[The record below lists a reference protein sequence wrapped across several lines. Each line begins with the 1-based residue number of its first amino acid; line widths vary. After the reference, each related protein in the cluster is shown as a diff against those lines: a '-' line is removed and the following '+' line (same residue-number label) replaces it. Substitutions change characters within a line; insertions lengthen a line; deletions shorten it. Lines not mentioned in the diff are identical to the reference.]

1 MGGGGAELLVTVP
14 RLLMG
19 SQGCRHPAGAPSLHS
34 KHGESIAGLQILEKS
49 DKCTTQKAAM
59 IPHGCFES
67 PSRTFQGSLWKAKR
81 REATARGSVPRW
93 RAAGLLHEEQASC
106 PARLGSAVIALI
118 SLAGIS

>member
-1 MGGGGAELLVTVP
+1 MHDTE
-14 RLLMG
+14 
-19 SQGCRHPAGAPSLHS
+19 SS
-34 KHGESIAGLQILEKS
+34 KEV
-49 DKCTTQKAAM
+49 
-59 IPHGCFES
+59 PHGCFES

-93 RAAGLLHEEQASC
+93 RAAGLLHEEQASG